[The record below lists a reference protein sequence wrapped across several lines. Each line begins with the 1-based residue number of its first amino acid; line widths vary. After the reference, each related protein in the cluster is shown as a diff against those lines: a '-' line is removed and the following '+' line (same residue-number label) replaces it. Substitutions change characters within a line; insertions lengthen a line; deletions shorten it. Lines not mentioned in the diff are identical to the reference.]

1 MIEDH
6 AQLRAVMAAL
16 KTLGVRVA
24 MDDYGA
30 GYASLAALRNFPF
43 DKIKIDRE
51 FVETLGSDPQ
61 STAIVRS
68 TLMLGRALGIPV
80 LAEGVTTEAGRRIL
94 EAEGCREGQGFL
106 FGRPVPAA
114 ELAGRAATGADR
126 PGSVA
131 APLSE
136 RGSIAAP
143 GRGPDASVRPTA
155 APDSAEFTSAPSGSG
170 RGGAAR
176 NSA

>member
-1 MIEDH
+1 MRLT
-6 AQLRAVMAAL
+6 QSLRLGLLAL
-16 KTLGVRVA
+16 
-24 MDDYGA
+24 
-30 GYASLAALRNFPF
+30 LA
-43 DKIKIDRE
+43 
-51 FVETLGSDPQ
+51 
-61 STAIVRS
+61 
-68 TLMLGRALGIPV
+68 
-80 LAEGVTTEAGRRIL
+80 
-94 EAEGCREGQGFL
+94 
-106 FGRPVPAA
+106 
-114 ELAGRAATGADR
+114 
-126 PGSVA
+126 VA